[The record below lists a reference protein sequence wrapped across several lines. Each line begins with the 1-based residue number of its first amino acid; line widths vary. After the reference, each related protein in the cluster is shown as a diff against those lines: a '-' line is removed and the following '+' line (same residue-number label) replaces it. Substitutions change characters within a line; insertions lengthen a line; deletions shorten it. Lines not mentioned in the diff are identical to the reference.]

1 MDHAVPAPPK
11 DCGPFLS
18 ISLLNQAMCLCGDLR
33 PAQGPTVYPD
43 RDGEASFWVPI
54 NDPTEV
60 LWLPENSPLLQ
71 VIYGDL
77 E

>member
-1 MDHAVPAPPK
+1 
-11 DCGPFLS
+11 
-18 ISLLNQAMCLCGDLR
+18 MCLCGDLR